1 MEVLS
6 LEPMLQFFA
15 LKFSIRKIHPQSMI
29 AMDFGVWK
37 LVGSASVPAYLSSGK
52 KKKVFI
58 LHDSKGIWQSCILNI
73 LFCFILFVL
82 KCNH

>member
-15 LKFSIRKIHPQSMI
+15 LKFSIRKIHPQSMVE
-29 AMDFGVWK
+29 MDFGVWK
-37 LVGSASVPAYLSSGK
+37 LVGSASVPAYLSFGKKK

-58 LHDSKGIWQSCILNI
+58 LHESKGIWQSCILNI
-73 LFCFILFVL
+73 CFVL
-82 KCNH
+82 FHFKV